1 MSEAA
6 EQATEAVSATPGGAL
21 ARAREARGLTVSDV
35 AMHLKFAPRQIE
47 ALEADDYGALSG
59 GTFVRGMVRTYA
71 RFLGLDP
78 EALAREVGARL
89 GEQPKPLAATT
100 NLKVPFQA
108 GPKRSSRAYLLLSIA
123 VLVAAGLVAGDWVLR
138 TREAARV
145 VAQQPVPAAQPEA
158 TGQAQPQAAPVA
170 PGESSQVVPAP
181 APAEPAKA
189 EEVQAKPS
197 SSEPVSP
204 PLAAATKRVRLEFE
218 RDSWVEI
225 KDADGN
231 TLLSRVNPAGSKQVV
246 EGVAPL
252 QIVIGNA
259 GGVRMTVNDEAFDL
273 KPFTRV
279 DIARVTLD

>member
-1 MSEAA
+1 MSEPAA
-6 EQATEAVSATPGGAL
+6 QASDAFAATPGVAL

-47 ALEADDYGALSG
+47 ALEADDYGALPG

-71 RFLGLDP
+71 RFLGLDA
-78 EALAREVGARL
+78 EALARDVGARL
-89 GEQPKPLAATT
+89 GDGPKHLATMT

-108 GPKRSSRAYLLLSIA
+108 GPKRSSRVYLLLSIA

-138 TREAARV
+138 MREAARL
-145 VAQQPVPAAQPEA
+145 AAQPPA
-158 TGQAQPQAAPVA
+158 VQLDTAPQVQAQTAPAAPGDA
-170 PGESSQVVPAP
+170 TQVVPAP

-189 EEVQAKPS
+189 EQPQAKPS
-197 SSEPVSP
+197 VEQVSP
-204 PLAAATKRVRLEFE
+204 PLVAATKRVRLEFDRE
-218 RDSWVEI
+218 SWVEI

-231 TLLSRVNPAGSKQVV
+231 TLLSRVNPAGSKQAV

-259 GGVRMTVNDEAFDL
+259 SGVRMSVNDEAVDL

-279 DIARVTLD
+279 DIARFTLD